1 MAEGR
6 LVLSGFR
13 EGADG
18 EWLINEVQHRL
29 DQGGF
34 VSQVKGELPGSG

>member
-6 LVLSGFR
+6 LTLTGFR

-18 EWLINEVQHRL
+18 EWLITEVKHRL
-29 DQGGF
+29 DDR
-34 VSQVKGELPGSG
+34 VCVPGEG